1 MGIDPKKI
9 FFCSI
14 MPCTAKKYEIKQRDN
29 AVEGCYDVDAS
40 ISVRELGR

>member
-9 FFCSI
+9 FFWSI
-14 MPCTAKKYEIKQRDN
+14 MPCTAKKYEIRQRDN
-29 AVEGCYDVDAS
+29 AINGLYDVDAS